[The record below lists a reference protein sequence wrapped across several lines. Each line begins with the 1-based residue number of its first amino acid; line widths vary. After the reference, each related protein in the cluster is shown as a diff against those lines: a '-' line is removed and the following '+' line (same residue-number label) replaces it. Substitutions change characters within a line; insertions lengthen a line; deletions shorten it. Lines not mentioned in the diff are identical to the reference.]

1 MKKNVILLLLPS
13 LLLAYQ
19 PTQPP
24 EPHIALVTQPL
35 EEPKPTEVIGIVPAV
50 AIGAVVVGGIAW
62 VGLRVANRIIG
73 LWEKQVTNSP
83 PPGVVFTLQDNYEGE
98 ESGQ

>member
-1 MKKNVILLLLPS
+1 MKKTAIIILLPS

-24 EPHIALVTQPL
+24 EPHIALVTQPM
-35 EEPKPTEVIGIVPAV
+35 EEPKPTEVIGLVPAV

-62 VGLRVANRIIG
+62 VGLKVANKIMNI
-73 LWEKQVTNSP
+73 WERQATNVP
-83 PPGVVFTLQDNYEGE
+83 PPGVVFTLQDNFEGE

>member
-1 MKKNVILLLLPS
+1 MKKTILFLIPS
-13 LLLAYQ
+13 VMLAAYQ

-35 EEPKPTEVIGIVPAV
+35 EEPKPTEVIGLVPAV

-62 VGLRVANRIIG
+62 VGLKVANKIMNI
-73 LWEKQVTNSP
+73 WERQATNVP
-83 PPGVVFTLQDNYEGE
+83 PPGVVFTLNEFEGE

>member
-1 MKKNVILLLLPS
+1 MKKTLVLLLTPI

-35 EEPKPTEVIGIVPAV
+35 EEPKPTEVIGLVPAV

-62 VGLRVANRIIG
+62 VGLKVANKIMNI
-73 LWEKQVTNSP
+73 WERQATNVP
-83 PPGVVFTLQDNYEGE
+83 PPGVVFTLNEFEGE

>member
-1 MKKNVILLLLPS
+1 MKKTAILLLLPS

-24 EPHIALVTQPL
+24 EPHIALVTQPGD
-35 EEPKPTEVIGIVPAV
+35 EPKPTEVIGIVPAV

-73 LWEKQVTNSP
+73 LWEKQVTNTP
-83 PPGVVFTLQDNYEGE
+83 PPGVVFTLQPDFEGE

>member
-1 MKKNVILLLLPS
+1 MKKNIILLLLPS

-35 EEPKPTEVIGIVPAV
+35 EEPKPTEVIGLVPAV

-62 VGLRVANRIIG
+62 VGIKVANKIMNI
-73 LWEKQVTNSP
+73 WERQATNVP
-83 PPGVVFTLQDNYEGE
+83 PPGVVFTLQDNYDGE